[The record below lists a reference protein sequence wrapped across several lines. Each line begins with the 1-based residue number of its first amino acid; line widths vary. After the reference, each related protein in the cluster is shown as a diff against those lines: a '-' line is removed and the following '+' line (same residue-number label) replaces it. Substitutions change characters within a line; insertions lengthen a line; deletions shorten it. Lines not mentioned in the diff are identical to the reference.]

1 MKVALITGITGQDGS
16 YLAELLVDKEYVVYG
31 IMRRASLINTGR
43 IEHILDKIT
52 LIYGDI
58 TDKSC
63 LISILNRIKEENEF
77 DTLELYG
84 LAAQSHVKVSFDM
97 PEYTLNV
104 DAVGTL
110 NILEAIRQCN
120 LIDRCKFYQAS
131 TSEMYG
137 KVVEIPQTENT
148 PFYPRSPYGVAK
160 LCSYWLVKNYRES
173 YGMFACNGILHNHES
188 SRRGINFVTRKITT
202 SIKKIVDGDIDTL
215 YLGNLNAKRDW
226 GHAKDYVVAM
236 WLILQQDMAEDFVIS
251 SNENHTVR
259 EFAEKAFAHIGI
271 DLSWRGEGL
280 EEEGYCGDRVY
291 VKINP
296 EHFRP
301 SEVDELLGDST
312 YARETLG
319 WQPEYDFDGLVQEM
333 MEADLNGTSVV

>member
-16 YLAELLVDKEYVVYG
+16 YLAELLVKKEYIVYG
-31 IMRRASLINTGR
+31 IMRRSSLINTGR

-52 LIYGDI
+52 LVYGDI

-77 DTLELYG
+77 DILELYG

-110 NILEAIRQCN
+110 NILEAIRQSG
-120 LIDRCKFYQAS
+120 LVDRCRFYQAS

-137 KVVEIPQTENT
+137 KVVEIPQTEKT

-160 LCSYWLVKNYRES
+160 LCSYWMVLNYREA
-173 YGMFACNGILHNHES
+173 YGMFACNGLLYNHES
-188 SRRGINFVTRKITT
+188 PRRGINFVTRKITIG
-202 SIKKIVDGDIDTL
+202 IKKIKDGVINEIS
-215 YLGNLNAKRDW
+215 LGNLNAKRDW
-226 GHAKDYVVAM
+226 GHAKDYVEAM
-236 WLILQQDMAEDFVIS
+236 WRMLQQDEPEDFVIS

-259 EFAEKAFAHIGI
+259 EFAQKAFAYADI
-271 DLSWRGEGL
+271 DLSWRGEGI

-291 VKINP
+291 VRVNP

-319 WQPEYDFDGLVQEM
+319 WKPDYDFNGLVEEM
-333 MEADLNGTSVV
+333 MEADLNGISVV